1 MKSNVFELLK
11 KNEMGCSEMMS
22 EQNEKKL
29 KVPISSF
36 QIHNI

>member
-11 KNEMGCSEMMS
+11 KNEMGRSEMMS

-29 KVPISSF
+29 KVPISSYS
-36 QIHNI
+36 NS